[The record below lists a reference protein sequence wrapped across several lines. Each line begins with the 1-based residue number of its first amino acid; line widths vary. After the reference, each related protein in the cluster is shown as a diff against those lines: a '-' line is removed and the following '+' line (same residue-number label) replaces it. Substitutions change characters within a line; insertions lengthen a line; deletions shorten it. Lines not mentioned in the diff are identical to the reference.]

1 MTYRK
6 WVLYS
11 VSMENEEL
19 IKNLETRWQQLKDN
33 RAKFEGAWTEA
44 QTYADNVVLNWGNVS
59 EIPSRPKRFTSK
71 PFEYNKT
78 LVAGIL
84 GYAVSPS
91 LVWFKLTMEN
101 KKLLN
106 EYGVKDWLEDCESE
120 LLAMFNRSNFYK
132 EINPAVKDT
141 TCIGHGVVYIDED
154 IENQR
159 IRYTHFPLNQ
169 LYLDINSYGE
179 VDTCFRWYS
188 DTLRNI
194 VNFFGEDNVSD
205 TMRQAYK
212 EQSHWNDTHEI
223 LMCVYPRENYNPKL
237 KDSKNMPYAC
247 VYLDTKDHHILLESG
262 YKEFPFAVFEWER
275 YPGFAYSSSPAQ
287 DAMPD
292 IKALNII
299 KKSSLMIAQT
309 SAEPP
314 MLATE
319 EMHDIDL
326 SPRGITYLP
335 TKDARLEPV
344 RTGENYP
351 ITLQELSNYE
361 QAVKDWFYVDYF
373 LALQE
378 KQGKMTATEV
388 MELQGEKSATLS
400 TFIVSLNSFLS
411 SLITRSFNILLRNGQ
426 LPTPP
431 ASLMGQ
437 NSILKI
443 DFTGPLAQNQKKY
456 HQMGGTVQALQAV
469 APIVQLFPNA
479 GDFIDGDEMMKNTM
493 EGMGMPQNII
503 REDDDVKR
511 IREERI
517 KAQQQAATQ
526 QQQMAMAQSIMQNAN
541 KMGEAAQEGSML
553 SEINKQLAG
562 GMNGI

>member
-1 MTYRK
+1 
-6 WVLYS
+6 
-11 VSMENEEL
+11 MENNEEL
-19 IKNLETRWQQLKDN
+19 IKSLETRWQQLKDN
-33 RAKFEGAWTEA
+33 RAKFEDAWTEA
-44 QTYADNVVLNWGNVS
+44 QTYADNVVLNWSKPGEV
-59 EIPSRPKRFTSK
+59 PDRPKRFTSK
-71 PFEYNKT
+71 PFQYNKT

-91 LVWFKLTMEN
+91 LVWFKLGMEN
-101 KKLLN
+101 TNLLK
-106 EYGVKDWLEDCESE
+106 EYGVKDWLEQCESE

-132 EINPAVKDT
+132 ETNPAVKDS
-141 TCIGHGVVYIDED
+141 TCIGHGVIHIDED
-154 IENQR
+154 IENNR
-159 IRYTHFPLNQ
+159 IRYTHFPANEI
-169 LYLDINSYGE
+169 YLDVNSYGE

-194 VNFFGEDNVSD
+194 VDFFGKENVSD
-205 TMRQAYK
+205 NMKRDI
-212 EQSHWNDTHEI
+212 EEPSHWNDTHEI
-223 LMCVYPRENYNPKL
+223 LMCVYPRTEYNPEL

-247 VYLDTKDHHILLESG
+247 VYLDLIGHHVLKESG
-262 YKEFPFAVFEWER
+262 YREFPFAVFEWER
-275 YPGFAYSSSPAQ
+275 YSGFAYSSSPTQ

-299 KKSSLMIAQT
+299 KKSSLQIAQT

-314 MLATE
+314 MMASQ

-335 TKDARLEPV
+335 TKDSRLEPV

-351 ITLQELSNYE
+351 ITLQELANYE

-378 KQGKMTATEV
+378 RNQQMTATEV
-388 MELQGEKSATLS
+388 MELQGEKAATLS
-400 TFIVSLNSFLS
+400 TFIVSLNEFLS
-411 SLITRSFNILLRNGQ
+411 NIIQRTFNLLMRAQQ
-426 LPTPP
+426 LPPP
-431 ASLMGQ
+431 PMALLKQ
-437 NSILKI
+437 QAIIKI

-456 HQMGGTVQALQAV
+456 HQMGGTVQALSAIG
-469 APIVQLFPNA
+469 PIMQMFPNA
-479 GDFIDGDEMMKNTM
+479 GDFLDGDELMKSTM

-503 REDDDVKR
+503 REDDDVQK

-517 KAQQQAATQ
+517 KAQQEAQAQ
-526 QQQMAMAQSIMQNAN
+526 QQQMAMAQTLMQNAN
-541 KMGEAAQEGSML
+541 KMGEAPQEGSMME
-553 SEINKQLAG
+553 EINKKLAG